1 MWICC
6 WKIREEEQED
16 RAAKAAEKE
25 REIAMKLQEQKEE
38 QAYARENIM
47 KVNNNIIW
55 FLVWFFSEI
64 CLFWL
69 ELHGERVIHTGTA
82 WLRTLPERARNRE
95 S

>member
-47 KVNNNIIW
+47 KVNNNII
-55 FLVWFFSEI
+55 
-64 CLFWL
+64 
-69 ELHGERVIHTGTA
+69 
-82 WLRTLPERARNRE
+82 
-95 S
+95 